1 MTVLLGVYPSL
12 ATDLFGPTVE
22 VLVENVHTALA
33 NAKAAAVQLAAR

>member
-22 VLVENVHTALA
+22 ALVENVHSAIA
-33 NAKAAAVQLAAR
+33 QAAAPVQLAVR